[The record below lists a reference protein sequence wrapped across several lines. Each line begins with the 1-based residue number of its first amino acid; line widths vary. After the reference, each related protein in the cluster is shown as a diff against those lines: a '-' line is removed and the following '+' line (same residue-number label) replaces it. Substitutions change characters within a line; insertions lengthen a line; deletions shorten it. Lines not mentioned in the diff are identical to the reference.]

1 MQLVSRLFIF
11 PALATLVL
19 ASACG
24 RSRDTNTV
32 DFPPPQPAEAIA
44 PVPSDFTQLRFPSAQ
59 DKIAETNAVGA
70 FQHTGGGNENSGR
83 FGSVRTGANGLA
95 RFHEGIDIA
104 TVQRDRRGRPLDTAH
119 AVAPGTVALVSR
131 VGGNSDYGKYVVL
144 LHEDPVG
151 TVYTLYAHLA
161 ETAPGLTEGQRVDV
175 GALLGTVGNTALEP
189 IPMARAHLHFEIGLL
204 ANPQF
209 LTWPGRKQKNTPGG
223 LYNGQNLLGV
233 DPVDVFRRQLSN
245 PRAFTFLEHLR
256 QHPVAFEFIVRAR
269 KPMAFFEAHPALWEG
284 DPYRGEA
291 MVLALS
297 EGGLPLRGRNATP
310 EELADLGNLIHKVL
324 RVDPIALGRNG
335 RRHIVF
341 SNGRWIVGQNG
352 ATWLD
357 ILVHPGGF
365 RKP

>member
-1 MQLVSRLFIF
+1 MMG
-11 PALATLVL
+11 
-19 ASACG
+19 CG
-24 RSRDTNTV
+24 RSSDRQTV
-32 DFPPPQPAEAIA
+32 TLPPPQPAEAIA
-44 PVPSDFTQLRFPSAQ
+44 PAPSDFLLLRFPSAQ
-59 DKIAETNAVGA
+59 DKITDTNAVGA

-104 TVQRDRRGRPLDTAH
+104 TVQRDTRGRPLDTVH
-119 AVAPGTVALVSR
+119 AAAPGTVALVSR

-151 TVYTLYAHLA
+151 TVYTLYAHMA
-161 ETAPGLTEGQRVDV
+161 ETAAGLTEGQRVEA
-175 GALLGTVGNTALEP
+175 GALLGKVGNTALEP

-209 LTWPGRKQKNTPGG
+209 LTWPGRKQKNSPGG

-233 DPVDVFRRQLSN
+233 DPVDVFRRQPGN
-245 PRAFTFLEHLR
+245 PQAFTFLDHLR

-269 KPMAFFEAHPALWEG
+269 KQLAFFDAHPALWEG
-284 DPYRGEA
+284 EPYRGEA

-310 EELADLGNLIHKVL
+310 EELASLGNLVHKVL
-324 RVDPIALGRNG
+324 GVDPLVLGRNG
-335 RRHIVF
+335 RRHIVS

-357 ILVHPGGF
+357 ILTHPGGF